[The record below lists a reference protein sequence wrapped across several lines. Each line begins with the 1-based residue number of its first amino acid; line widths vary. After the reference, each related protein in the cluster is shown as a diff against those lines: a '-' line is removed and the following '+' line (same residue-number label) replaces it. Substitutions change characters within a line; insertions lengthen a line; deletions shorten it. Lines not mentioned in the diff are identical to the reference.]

1 MRESLLGAGGALDV
15 CGARPL
21 GAGAPLQGPNPAF
34 STPSYPR
41 FAHTSMGGVV
51 WRQFRSAL
59 REGVPES
66 LRGIFEWEM
75 PLDSE
80 EEPQPRL

>member
-15 CGARPL
+15 CGARPG
-21 GAGAPLQGPNPAF
+21 GAGAPLQGPKPALSNSF
-34 STPSYPR
+34 LPTLTQ
-41 FAHTSMGGVV
+41 AWAVV

>member
-1 MRESLLGAGGALDV
+1 MFAERGRAVL
-15 CGARPL
+15 
-21 GAGAPLQGPNPAF
+21 APPYKVRSP
-34 STPSYPR
+34 PSPHLPT
-41 FAHTSMGGVV
+41 HTHISMGG
-51 WRQFRSAL
+51 RGQFRSAL